1 MSGGDD
7 GERDDM
13 KRKLTPYE
21 RITANEP
28 PGFRQ
33 RPKPSHIWWCFDDQR
48 GCETLNGHEGHDL
61 VRIGPKA
68 PLPEE
73 KKQEPSP

>member
-1 MSGGDD
+1 MIKTPH
-7 GERDDM
+7 ERLM
-13 KRKLTPYE
+13 
-21 RITANEP
+21 ANEP

-33 RPKPSHIWWCFDDQR
+33 RPKSSHVWWCFDDQR

-73 KKQEPSP
+73 KRRPGSGR